1 MAAGH
6 EEHPVKGF
14 TPGLL
19 DRLMDERREPGGAAQ
34 AATQHLN
41 IDQIKDHV
49 ARDLEALLNTRA
61 ALPASVFERFPL
73 ARASILNYGLVD
85 FAGFCLS
92 SDEDRAAIC
101 ASLKSTIETHE
112 PRLKDV
118 SASLELVEG
127 SVNRL
132 DFVIHARL
140 ELDSGGDTVNFSA
153 VLQPSSLHYAIR
165 KVARPRPDSGRRQA

>member
-1 MAAGH
+1 M
-6 EEHPVKGF
+6 KGF

-19 DRLMDERREPGGAAQ
+19 DRLMDERREQGGASQ
-34 AATQHLN
+34 AAQSLN
-41 IDQIKDHV
+41 LDQIKDHV

-61 ALPASVFERFPL
+61 ALPESVFERFPL

-101 ASLKSTIETHE
+101 ASLKSAIETHE

-118 SASLELVEG
+118 SASLEPSVG

-140 ELDSGGDTVNFSA
+140 ELASNGDSVNFSA
-153 VLQPSSLHYAIR
+153 VLQPSSLHYAIT
-165 KVARPRPDSGRRQA
+165 KQTRPRPEPGRRQA

>member
-1 MAAGH
+1 M
-6 EEHPVKGF
+6 KGF

-19 DRLMDERREPGGAAQ
+19 DRLMDERSQPGSAAPAAAQ
-34 AATQHLN
+34 GLN
-41 IDQIKDHV
+41 LDQIKDHV

-85 FAGFCLS
+85 FAGFCLT

-101 ASLKSTIETHE
+101 ASLKSAIEIHE

-118 SASLELVEG
+118 SASLELAEG

-140 ELDSGGDTVNFSA
+140 ELEAGGDTVNFSA

-165 KVARPRPDSGRRQA
+165 KVARPHGDGGRR

>member
-1 MAAGH
+1 MAAEH
-6 EEHPVKGF
+6 EEHPMNGF

-19 DRLMDERREPGGAAQ
+19 DRLMDERREPGDASP
-34 AATQHLN
+34 AATHNLN

-101 ASLKSTIETHE
+101 ASLKSAIETHE
-112 PRLKDV
+112 PRLREV

-165 KVARPRPDSGRRQA
+165 KQARLRLERGRHQA

>member
-1 MAAGH
+1 M
-6 EEHPVKGF
+6 KGF
-14 TPGLL
+14 SPGLL
-19 DRLMDERREPGGAAQ
+19 ERLMDERRLPGATARAA
-34 AATQHLN
+34 AEGLS

-61 ALPASVFERFPL
+61 ALPAGVFERFPL

-101 ASLKSTIETHE
+101 AGLKSAIETHE
-112 PRLKDV
+112 PRLKEV
-118 SASLELVEG
+118 SARLEQRAG

-140 ELDSGGDTVNFSA
+140 ELASGGDTVNFSA

-165 KVARPRPDSGRRQA
+165 KVVRPNAGSARRQA

>member
-1 MAAGH
+1 M
-6 EEHPVKGF
+6 KGF

-19 DRLMDERREPGGAAQ
+19 DRLMDERNPPGGAPASS
-34 AATQHLN
+34 TQGLT

-61 ALPASVFERFPL
+61 ALPACVFERFPL

-85 FAGFCLS
+85 FAGFCLT

-101 ASLKSTIETHE
+101 ASLTRAIETHE

-118 SASLELVEG
+118 SASLTLAEG

-132 DFVIHARL
+132 DFAIHARL
-140 ELDSGGDTVNFSA
+140 VVDDGADSVDFSA
-153 VLQPSSLHYAIR
+153 VLQPSSLHYAI
-165 KVARPRPDSGRRQA
+165 KKTARARTPGKR

>member
-1 MAAGH
+1 M
-6 EEHPVKGF
+6 KGF
-14 TPGLL
+14 SPGLL
-19 DRLMDERREPGGAAQ
+19 ERLMDERKPAGSAARM
-34 AATQHLN
+34 AAEGLS

-61 ALPASVFERFPL
+61 ALPDSVFARFPL

-101 ASLKSTIETHE
+101 AGLKSAIETHE
-112 PRLKDV
+112 PRLKEV
-118 SASLELVEG
+118 SARLEQRAG

-140 ELDSGGDTVNFSA
+140 ELASGGDTVNFSA

-165 KVARPRPDSGRRQA
+165 KVARPNAGSGRRQA

>member
-1 MAAGH
+1 MN
-6 EEHPVKGF
+6 GF
-14 TPGLL
+14 APGLL
-19 DRLMDERREPGGAAQ
+19 DRLMDERSQPGGAAP
-34 AATQHLN
+34 AAAPGLT
-41 IDQIKDHV
+41 IDQVKDQV

-61 ALPASVFERFPL
+61 ALPASAFERFPL

-85 FAGFCLS
+85 FAAFCLS

-101 ASLKSTIETHE
+101 ASLTRAIETHE

-118 SASLELVEG
+118 SASLELAEG

-140 ELDSGGDTVNFSA
+140 ELEAGGDTVNFSA
-153 VLQPSSLHYAIR
+153 ALQPSSLHYAIR
-165 KVARPRPDSGRRQA
+165 KVSRPRGDAGRR

>member
-1 MAAGH
+1 M
-6 EEHPVKGF
+6 KGF
-14 TPGLL
+14 IPGLL
-19 DRLMDERREPGGAAQ
+19 DRLMDERSQPGSADPAAAQ
-34 AATQHLN
+34 GLN
-41 IDQIKDHV
+41 LDQIKDHV

-61 ALPASVFERFPL
+61 ALPASVFDRFPL

-85 FAGFCLS
+85 FAGFCLT

-101 ASLKSTIETHE
+101 ASLKSAIETHE

-140 ELDSGGDTVNFSA
+140 ELGAGGDTVKFSA

-165 KVARPRPDSGRRQA
+165 KVARPRNDGGRR

>member
-1 MAAGH
+1 M
-6 EEHPVKGF
+6 KGF

-19 DRLMDERREPGGAAQ
+19 DRLMDERGEPGAAARLSIEQ
-34 AATQHLN
+34 V
-41 IDQIKDHV
+41 KDHV

-61 ALPASVFERFPL
+61 ALPPAAFDEFPL
-73 ARASILNYGLVD
+73 ARASILNYGLLD
-85 FAGFCLS
+85 FAAFCMS
-92 SDEDRAAIC
+92 SDEDRAAVC
-101 ASLKSTIETHE
+101 AALIRAIETHE

-118 SASLELVEG
+118 SASIALVPG

-140 ELDSGGDTVNFSA
+140 APGEGADSVHFSA

-165 KVARPRPDSGRRQA
+165 KTGNARGPGGQRQDTQRQDTLR

>member
-1 MAAGH
+1 
-6 EEHPVKGF
+6 
-14 TPGLL
+14 LS
-19 DRLMDERREPGGAAQ
+19 
-34 AATQHLN
+34 

-61 ALPASVFERFPL
+61 ALPACVFERFPL

-85 FAGFCLS
+85 FAGFCLT

-101 ASLKSTIETHE
+101 ASLTRAIETHE

-118 SASLELVEG
+118 SASLTLAEG

-132 DFVIHARL
+132 DFAIHARL
-140 ELDSGGDTVNFSA
+140 VVDDGADSVDFSA
-153 VLQPSSLHYAIR
+153 VLQPSSLHYAI
-165 KVARPRPDSGRRQA
+165 KKTARARTPGKR

>member
-1 MAAGH
+1 MN
-6 EEHPVKGF
+6 GF

-19 DRLMDERREPGGAAQ
+19 DRLMDERKEQDSAAQ
-34 AATQHLN
+34 AAPRALN
-41 IDQIKDHV
+41 IDQLKDHV
-49 ARDLEALLNTRA
+49 ARDLEVLLNTRA
-61 ALPASVFERFPL
+61 ALPAALFERFPL
-73 ARASILNYGLVD
+73 ARASILNHGLVD

-92 SDEDRAAIC
+92 SDEDRAAVC
-101 ASLKSTIETHE
+101 ASLKSAIETHE

-118 SASLELVEG
+118 SATLERNKG

-140 ELDSGGDTVNFSA
+140 ELASGGDIVNFSA

-165 KVARPRPDSGRRQA
+165 KVARPRSGTRIDTGGGSGRP

>member
-1 MAAGH
+1 M
-6 EEHPVKGF
+6 KGF

-19 DRLMDERREPGGAAQ
+19 DRLMDERREPGGASQ
-34 AATQHLN
+34 ATQHLS

-101 ASLKSTIETHE
+101 ASLKSAIETHE

-118 SASLELVEG
+118 SASLEPSQG
-127 SVNRL
+127 NVNRL
-132 DFVIHARL
+132 GFVIHARL
-140 ELDSGGDTVNFSA
+140 ELDKGGDTVNFSA

-165 KVARPRPDSGRRQA
+165 KVARARPEPGRRQA

>member
-1 MAAGH
+1 M
-6 EEHPVKGF
+6 KGF
-14 TPGLL
+14 SAGLL
-19 DRLMDERREPGGAAQ
+19 ERLMDERNPPGGSSQ
-34 AATQHLN
+34 AAIQGLN
-41 IDQIKDHV
+41 IDQVKDHV

-61 ALPASVFERFPL
+61 ALPACAFERFPL

-101 ASLKSTIETHE
+101 ASLKAAIETHE

-118 SASLELVEG
+118 SASLEPSAG

-140 ELDSGGDTVNFSA
+140 ELESGGDTVNFSA
-153 VLQPSSLHYAIR
+153 VLQPSSLRYAIR
-165 KVARPRPDSGRRQA
+165 KVARPRTGNGRRQA